1 MLGYLSNSQT
11 DLQTPVKFAL
21 SYTLVQEEPRAVYN
35 QGNPVL
41 DIDKFPILNQQQAL
55 RTFFA
60 RFQKNCG
67 SDDLCQAQLIVQ
79 PRLML
84 HDKEFTKSKDGIY
97 ELELGTLDQFI
108 LDINIQ
114 NLGEAAYEAML
125 DIQIPN
131 SISYV
136 GLGNVSDV
144 NDIKIVNSTYLSVNL
159 GNPFKGLSDKGVNSA
174 NIQLRFTP
182 HSVINE
188 TLIRFDF
195 RVNTTSELVVD
206 SSTFLHCVVVR
217 RAELKIS
224 GRPPASVY
232 YGGLVKGES
241 ALKDVS
247 EIGPLVQHRYL
258 ITNYGPSEVD
268 VVTIKIKWPFQ
279 VENNKPQGKWLL
291 YLTDHPLLKNGKGD
305 CTVPSGLRPNPLN
318 LTSKSEFKNRY
329 KPSNIVKQDSEIFES
344 AIAEKFLTPQ
354 SFSSLPDI
362 AERNR
367 RSVEYKERRKRDV
380 EYVVAPVRVVG
391 AEPEQLVVRLDCERG
406 TAKCLTITCQV
417 YNLPARDSVTVDIRS
432 RLWNSTLVEDYSHVD
447 RVEIFSKASV
457 IIDSVYTQNVTNDY
471 GSVMTVAL
479 PERQLEPIQKLDWW
493 IYILSAAVGL
503 LLLVFIILILWKLGF
518 FRRNRPL
525 DDDTDYMVS
534 ANCEKVKLN
543 SEMFD

>member
-1 MLGYLSNSQT
+1 M
-11 DLQTPVKFAL
+11 
-21 SYTLVQEEPRAVYN
+21 
-35 QGNPVL
+35 
-41 DIDKFPILNQQQAL
+41 
-55 RTFFA
+55 
-60 RFQKNCG
+60 
-67 SDDLCQAQLIVQ
+67 IVQ
-79 PRLML
+79 PRLL
-84 HDKEFTKSKDGIY
+84 DREKEFTKSKDGIY

-108 LDINIQ
+108 LDIDVQ
-114 NLGEAAYEAML
+114 NLGEAAYEARL
-125 DIQIPN
+125 DIGLP
-131 SISYV
+131 SSVSYV
-136 GLGNVSDV
+136 GLGNVSEV
-144 NDIKIVNSTYLSVNL
+144 NDLKIVNATHLSVNL

-182 HSVINE
+182 NSVINE

-195 RVNTTSELVVD
+195 TVNTTSELVVD
-206 SSTFLHCVVVR
+206 SSTYLHCVVVR

-224 GRPPASVY
+224 GRPPATVY

-305 CTVPSGLRPNPLN
+305 CTVPAGLRPNPLN
-318 LTSKSEFKNRY
+318 FTSKSDSKKHF
-329 KPSNIVKQDSEIFES
+329 KPSNFVKLDSEHIDAF
-344 AIAEKFLTPQ
+344 IAEKFQAPLGLSTSQ
-354 SFSSLPDI
+354 NKNDRVRRDDH
-362 AERNR
+362 ER
-367 RSVEYKERRKRDV
+367 SKREV

-391 AEPEQLVVRLDCERG
+391 ADPSAEEELVVRLDCDRG

-432 RLWNSTLVEDYSHVD
+432 RLWNATLVEDYSHVD

-457 IIDSVYTQNVTNDY
+457 IIDSVYTQNVSNDY
-471 GSVMTVAL
+471 ESVMTVAL
-479 PERQLEPIQKLDWW
+479 PDRQLEPIQKLDWW
-493 IYILSAAVGL
+493 IYIVSAAVGL
-503 LLLVFIILILWKLGF
+503 LLLVLIILILWKLGF

-543 SEMFD
+543 GGDMFD